1 MLTDAILNEPNKQ
14 IFNQTKDTVEIILS
28 KESLFWST
36 NLFWVRTN
44 ELFLHSANN
53 ILGYFKKSQN
63 KSHSSYWVTVL
74 VV

>member
-1 MLTDAILNEPNKQ
+1 MLTDAILNGPNKQ

-28 KESLFWST
+28 KESIFWST

-53 ILGYFKKSQN
+53 ILGDFKK
-63 KSHSSYWVTVL
+63 VTKQISF
-74 VV
+74 